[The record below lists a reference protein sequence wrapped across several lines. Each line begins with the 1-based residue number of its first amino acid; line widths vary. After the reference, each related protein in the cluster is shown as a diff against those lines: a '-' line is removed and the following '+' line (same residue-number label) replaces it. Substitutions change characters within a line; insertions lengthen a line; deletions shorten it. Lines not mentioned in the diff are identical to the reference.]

1 MYAYT
6 MLMYIIHIL
15 YSIILYFFY
24 YISVKMKILSST
36 LLKMAKVKVDKKY
49 KLLKF
54 WNKKL

>member
-54 WNKKL
+54 